1 MFTCHLCPSG
11 FYQDETHATNCKV
24 CSSVNATS
32 ACEILPGTASLTPT
46 KVSTSLFPF
55 KQIKTATLNAI
66 LTEVE
71 TYEQITNNTKPAPG
85 AAKELYLLPAN
96 TALILNGILAFI
108 SLSVIVAHRA
118 VCKKR
123 YDVLFGDAQP
133 IQAGHAQRSIPTKLG
148 AAFTFFAILGLLQL
162 VILSF
167 TESQETTTTGLLAHN
182 KQLFDQMKVAVR
194 EDNTYTEEDFGSV
207 SVTTIFFG
215 PAHAKD
221 LCLTNFGARE
231 VTKFSAET
239 NSCMDKPTMK
249 IMDNGMVACSVA
261 WKCRPSLDV
270 HGTVSFNIP
279 NIPNQFQSFSWTIS
293 AESRTNRS
301 SGFRYRTSVSGVV
314 APMNGTEL
322 CGTGIKPTLL
332 TIPTTRGFAT
342 VNDLRVPDKLFNY
355 ATAGK

>member
-1 MFTCHLCPSG
+1 MFTCHLCPLG

-24 CSSVNATS
+24 CSSANATS

-55 KQIKTATLNAI
+55 KQIKTATSNSI

-71 TYEQITNNTKPAPG
+71 TYEPITNNTNTE
-85 AAKELYLLPAN
+85 AKELDLLPLNIAF
-96 TALILNGILAFI
+96 ILYGILAFI
-108 SLSVIVAHRA
+108 SLFVIVAHRA

-194 EDNTYTEEDFGSV
+194 EDTTYTEEDFGSV

-239 NSCMDKPTMK
+239 NSCVGKPIMK

-270 HGTVSFNIP
+270 HGTVSLNIP

-314 APMNGTEL
+314 APMKGTEL

-342 VNDLRVPDKLFNY
+342 VNDLRVPSILFNY